1 SARRY
6 LQSSEVDADEVNYID
21 AARRQVIGSSAGL
34 IPFVEKNFVYRS
46 LMGSNQQRQAVPL
59 IKPESPIVG
68 TGMESVAARNT
79 GQLIVAEADGEVV
92 SATGHEVKVKYSEGT
107 VSYLPQHFVRSNEGT
122 SINQKVVVGSGDK
135 V

>member
-1 SARRY
+1 LDAAEEERAVIASSDSEIDENGYFVESRVSARKY

-59 IKPESPIVG
+59 IRPESPIVG
-68 TGMESVAARNT
+68 TGMESIAAR
-79 GQLIVAEADGEVV
+79 
-92 SATGHEVKVKYSEGT
+92 
-107 VSYLPQHFVRSNEGT
+107 
-122 SINQKVVVGSGDK
+122 
-135 V
+135 